1 MNINT
6 NYIQKS
12 QELTKFVKKQ
22 SENQRFLRSL
32 ETSATFFLITIFGL
46 FAIRP
51 TFSTISELIGDINSK
66 EIMVNQMRDRI
77 KSVVKAQENYAL
89 AQEKYYII
97 ESSLPDG
104 YRFYNSSSQFQA
116 AFQEYQIA
124 PKQISYGFQQ
134 VGQKD
139 KEGNYDTYSVRTGT
153 DSEFSSIISFIRK
166 ILNVR
171 RLMDINQVNFSLV
184 KDSLPT
190 ADADTPPSAD
200 VSFDISTDVYYWKT
214 GNE

>member
-1 MNINT
+1 MNLPN
-6 NYIQKS
+6 NYNLKT

-22 SENQRFLRSL
+22 SENQRFMKTL

-51 TFSTISELIGDINSK
+51 TFVTISALIGEIKAK
-66 EIMVNQMRDRI
+66 EILASQMRDRI

-89 AQEKYYII
+89 VQEKYSII

-116 AFQEYQIA
+116 AFQNNQMK
-124 PKQISYGFQQ
+124 PRQISYGFQSVANKQ
-134 VGQKD
+134 PNTNLD
-139 KEGNYDTYSVRTGT
+139 NYTLRTGT
-153 DSEFSSIISFIRK
+153 SSDFSQILNFIGK
-166 ILNVR
+166 ILNIK
-171 RLMDINQVNFSLV
+171 RLIDINQISFSLDNSSGSENPGGEVPSGEVNFDLN
-184 KDSLPT
+184 
-190 ADADTPPSAD
+190 A
-200 VSFDISTDVYYWKT
+200 DVYYWNT